1 MGGFRLQFHS
11 LVEGICKPVG
21 RCVEPLA
28 MTTSAWMGHSCT
40 ISHSQREEIFPLPV
54 QDLPFLFPCGEAV
67 IDWGKTKGMD
77 TSDGCK
83 VTLLE
88 NVEMSYS
95 KDFQLLIRVPWVCKT
110 ELKQKVEDWELEIAS
125 SLNMERFIL
134 YGSDTGK
141 LLFLT

>member
-1 MGGFRLQFHS
+1 
-11 LVEGICKPVG
+11 
-21 RCVEPLA
+21 
-28 MTTSAWMGHSCT
+28 
-40 ISHSQREEIFPLPV
+40 
-54 QDLPFLFPCGEAV
+54 
-67 IDWGKTKGMD
+67 MD